1 MPETT
6 APDAETKP
14 PAMPLAGLPPGAA
27 LAIEAVRGT
36 GTAGLV
42 ALVLYNFLS
51 AQIGDVTSRLDQ
63 VDASMSR
70 MDERLNGRLDL
81 LDARVQDLSVK
92 LAKLEGE
99 REATRK

>member
-63 VDASMSR
+63 VTRRCPGWTSASTGASTSSMPGFR
-70 MDERLNGRLDL
+70 I
-81 LDARVQDLSVK
+81 
-92 LAKLEGE
+92 
-99 REATRK
+99 